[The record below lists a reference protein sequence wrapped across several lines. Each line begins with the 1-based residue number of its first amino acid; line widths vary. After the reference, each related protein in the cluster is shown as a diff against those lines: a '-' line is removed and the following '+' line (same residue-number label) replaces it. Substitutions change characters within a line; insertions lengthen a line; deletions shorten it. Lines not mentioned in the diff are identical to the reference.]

1 MAPHERFRFRDK
13 DSLLEK
19 AQALGLELP
28 FSADIDVLFQPV
40 LLSSKT
46 AANRIAVLPME
57 GADAGPDGAPTEL
70 TFRRYRKYA
79 HGGSGLIGFEAT
91 AVVPEGRANPRQLM
105 LAPGNLDAFK
115 RLVEETRLA
124 GQKNPVTGRAPLLV
138 IQLTHSGRF
147 AGGERGRA
155 PVIAGHNPYLDE
167 RLGISADMPL
177 ASDAALDDLMEK
189 HVAAARLAAAAGF
202 DGVDIKACH
211 GYLVSE
217 LLASFTRA
225 NSRFGGPL
233 ADRSRFLL
241 ETCRR
246 VVREVPGILVTSR
259 LSVFDGIAYPY
270 GFGVDRNDENKADLA
285 EPKTVIED
293 LRDAGTPFLSITL
306 GVPFLNPHLGRPY
319 SRGVHGA
326 PPVDE
331 HPLEGVDRL
340 IRLTSELQTAF
351 PGLPL
356 VGAGYSVLRKFWPNV
371 AAGAVKQGKVAL
383 VGMGRGA
390 LAYPD
395 APAALAAKGKLDPDA
410 VCTSCSRCS
419 QMLQDGVRVGCPLRD
434 KEAYGDE
441 YKDGRKKA
449 SREGRA

>member
-1 MAPHERFRFRDK
+1 MAPRERFRFRDK

-28 FSADIDVLFQPV
+28 FSADVDVLFQPV
-40 LLSSKT
+40 LLSGKT

-57 GADAGPDGAPTEL
+57 GADAGPDGAPTEH

-79 HGGSGLIGFEAT
+79 HGGSGLIEFEAT
-91 AVVPEGRANPRQLM
+91 AVIPEGRANSRQLM

-124 GQKNPVTGRAPLLV
+124 GQKSPVTGRAPLLF

-147 AGGERGRA
+147 ARERRGRA

-167 RLGISADMPL
+167 RLGISADAPL
-177 ASDAALDDLMEK
+177 VSDIELDDLVEK
-189 HVAAARLAAAAGF
+189 HVAAARLASAAGF

-211 GYLVSE
+211 GYLISE
-217 LLASFTRA
+217 LLASFSRS
-225 NSRFGGPL
+225 NSRYGGPL
-233 ADRSRFLL
+233 ANRSRFLL

-246 VVREVPGILVTSR
+246 AVREVPGILVTSR
-259 LSVFDGIAYPY
+259 LGVFDGMAYPY
-270 GFGVDRNDENKADLA
+270 GFGVDRNDAGKADLA
-285 EPKTVIED
+285 EPKAVIEA
-293 LRDAGTPFLSITL
+293 LRSAEVPFLSIIL
-306 GVPFLNPHLGRPY
+306 GIPFLNPHLSRPY

-326 PPVDE
+326 SPVDE

-340 IRLTSELQTAF
+340 IRLTAELQTAF

-356 VGAGYSVLRKFWPNV
+356 VGAGYSVLREFWPMV
-371 AAGAVKQGKVAL
+371 AAGAVKQGKVTL

-395 APAALAAKGKLDPDA
+395 APLALAAKGELDPDA
-410 VCTSCSRCS
+410 VCTACSRCS
-419 QMLQDGVRVGCPLRD
+419 QMLQDGVRVGCPVRD
-434 KEAYGDE
+434 KEAWGDE
-441 YKDGRKKA
+441 YRAGRKMA
-449 SREGRA
+449 RREGRA